1 MNKIPISIPSGIK
14 YISDWKD
21 YSLPN
26 GHCIVDKGVTGCGY
40 TEYCLRNSEN
50 VILCSP
56 RRLLLENKADQH
68 VNDRNIIYLKNEIT
82 DYNTRVDF
90 DQLISKHL
98 IDCQMFQLPV
108 KFMIT
113 YDSIGYLINNLAEKS
128 MLDKFYLVADEFQS
142 IFIDSYFKADVEN
155 DFVKEIKN
163 CPNVIYLSAT
173 PMQDKYLKKIDNFRD
188 LDFYQMDWSK
198 SGYVE
203 KVRINRKHV
212 NSLTTEAG
220 KIVNSYLSGEF
231 PILVSDDLKIY
242 RSREAVFYF
251 NSVNEIIK
259 IIQKYN
265 LKPDEVNIL
274 CSNTEE
280 NKRKLK
286 KIDHEIGRIPLNGQP
301 NKMFTF
307 CTSTCYIGA
316 DFYSDNAST
325 YVFADPNLKCLAL
338 DISLDL
344 PQIAGRQ
351 RNIENP
357 FKNVINIYYRTLR
370 EENVY
375 DREEFDKIQK
385 KRKELTNTLLSTYEN
400 ASEAGKAA
408 LLLKYKNDISFSKYA
423 NDFVSISN
431 EKPVYNEFIEISNER
446 AFDVQQEVY
455 QDDVNVTRTID
466 SLYIVEESKELKNKF
481 DSIIDDFMK
490 YRFLS
495 TGIFADKLKYYCEFM
510 DEYKDNDYIRNQIK
524 YKIPDLRF
532 NNFYIL
538 LGTTRCRALE
548 YSESSLEKELIN
560 KTKEDD
566 IRAAI
571 FNTFDVGSRYTYK
584 NIKPILADIYKTLGV
599 TSTAKATDLENYFNV
614 NVVKITDPITK
625 KKDKGYLIVDKKLK
639 YVDLGSEG

>member
-21 YSLPN
+21 YSLPK

-68 VNDRNIIYLKNEIT
+68 VNDKNIIYLKNEIT

-113 YDSIGYLINNLAEKS
+113 YDSVGYLINNLAAKS

-212 NSLTTEAG
+212 NSLTAEAG
-220 KIVNSYLSGEF
+220 KVIVSYLEEDF
-231 PILVSDDLKIY
+231 PMLVSDDLKIY
-242 RSREAVFYF
+242 RSKEAVFYF

-259 IIQKYN
+259 LLQKYN
-265 LKPDEVNIL
+265 LKESQANIL
-274 CSNTEE
+274 CSNTDD
-280 NKRKLK
+280 NRRKLK
-286 KIDHEIGRIPLNGQP
+286 KVGHEIGRIPLKGEP

-351 RNIENP
+351 RNIDNP
-357 FKNVINIYYRTLR
+357 FKNVINIFYRTLR

-375 DREEFDKIQK
+375 DRDEFNEIQK
-385 KRKELTNTLLSTYEN
+385 KRKEMTKTLLLTYEN
-400 ASEAGKAA
+400 ASEEGKVA
-408 LLLKYKNDISFSKYA
+408 LLLKYKNDISYSKYA

-466 SLYIVEESKELKNKF
+466 SLYVVEENKELRDKYDN
-481 DSIIDDFMK
+481 IIDQFMETK
-490 YRFLS
+490 FLT
-495 TGIFADKLKYYCEFM
+495 TGIFSDKLKYYCEFM
-510 DEYKDNDYIRNQIK
+510 DEYRDNEYIRNQIK
-524 YKIPDLRF
+524 YKIPDLRYS
-532 NNFYIL
+532 NFYML
-538 LGTTRCRALE
+538 FGSNKCRALHYKE
-548 YSESSLEKELIN
+548 YALVKLMLNI
-560 KTKEDD
+560 TKEDR
-566 IRAAI
+566 IRDAV
-571 FNTFDVGSRYTYK
+571 FNTFLIGNKYLYRD
-584 NIKPILADIYKTLGV
+584 IKSMLVSIYESLEISSKP
-599 TSTAKATDLENYFNV
+599 KASDLEEWFEVKNV
-614 NVVKITDPITK
+614 LIPDPITK
-625 KKDKGYLIVDKKLK
+625 KRDRGYLIVSKKLK
-639 YVDLGSEG
+639 FIEGGEG

>member
-21 YSLPN
+21 YSLPK

-68 VNDRNIIYLKNEIT
+68 VNDKNIIYLKNEIT

-98 IDCQMFQLPV
+98 IDCQMFQLPA

-113 YDSIGYLINNLAEKS
+113 YDSVGYLINNLAAKS

-212 NSLTTEAG
+212 NSLTAEAG
-220 KIVNSYLSGEF
+220 KVIVSYLEEDF
-231 PILVSDDLKIY
+231 PMLVSDDLKIY
-242 RSREAVFYF
+242 RSKEAVFYF

-259 IIQKYN
+259 LLQKYN
-265 LKPDEVNIL
+265 LKESQANIL
-274 CSNTEE
+274 CSNTDD
-280 NKRKLK
+280 NRRKLK
-286 KIDHEIGRIPLNGQP
+286 KVGHEIGRIPLKGEP

-351 RNIENP
+351 RNIDNP
-357 FKNVINIYYRTLR
+357 FKNVINIFYRTLR

-375 DREEFDKIQK
+375 DRDEFNEIQK
-385 KRKELTNTLLSTYEN
+385 KRKEMTKTLLLTYEN
-400 ASEAGKAA
+400 ASEEGKVA
-408 LLLKYKNDISFSKYA
+408 LLLKYKNDISYSKYA

-466 SLYIVEESKELKNKF
+466 SLYVVEENKELRDKYDN
-481 DSIIDDFMK
+481 IIDQFMETK
-490 YRFLS
+490 FLT
-495 TGIFADKLKYYCEFM
+495 TGIFSDKLKYYCEFM
-510 DEYKDNDYIRNQIK
+510 DEYRDNEYIRNQIK
-524 YKIPDLRF
+524 YKIPDLRYS
-532 NNFYIL
+532 NFYML
-538 LGTTRCRALE
+538 FGSNKCRALHYKE
-548 YSESSLEKELIN
+548 YALVKLMLNI
-560 KTKEDD
+560 TKEDR
-566 IRAAI
+566 IRDAV
-571 FNTFDVGSRYTYK
+571 FNTFLIGNKYLYRD
-584 NIKPILADIYKTLGV
+584 IKSMLVSIYESLEISSKP
-599 TSTAKATDLENYFNV
+599 KASDLEEWFEVKNV
-614 NVVKITDPITK
+614 LIPDPITK
-625 KKDKGYLIVDKKLK
+625 KRDRGYLIVSKKLK
-639 YVDLGSEG
+639 FIEGGEG

>member
-21 YSLPN
+21 YSLPK

-68 VNDRNIIYLKNEIT
+68 VNDKNIIYLKNEIT

-113 YDSIGYLINNLAEKS
+113 YDSVGYLINNLAAKS

-173 PMQDKYLKKIDNFRD
+173 PMQDKYLKKIDNFRN

-212 NSLTTEAG
+212 NSLTAEAG
-220 KIVNSYLSGEF
+220 KVIVSYLEEDF
-231 PILVSDDLKIY
+231 PMLVSDDLKIY
-242 RSREAVFYF
+242 RSKEAVFYF

-259 IIQKYN
+259 LLQKYN
-265 LKPDEVNIL
+265 LKESQANIL
-274 CSNTEE
+274 CSNTDD
-280 NKRKLK
+280 NRRKLK
-286 KIDHEIGRIPLNGQP
+286 KVGHEIGRIPLKGEP

-351 RNIENP
+351 RNIDNP
-357 FKNVINIYYRTLR
+357 FKNVINIFYRTLR

-375 DREEFDKIQK
+375 DRDEFNEIQK
-385 KRKELTNTLLSTYEN
+385 KRKEMTKTLLLTYEN
-400 ASEAGKAA
+400 ASEEGKVA
-408 LLLKYKNDISFSKYA
+408 LLLKYKNDISYSKYA

-466 SLYIVEESKELKNKF
+466 SLYVVEENKELRDKYDN
-481 DSIIDDFMK
+481 IIDQFMETK
-490 YRFLS
+490 FLT
-495 TGIFADKLKYYCEFM
+495 TGIFSDKLKYYCEFM
-510 DEYKDNDYIRNQIK
+510 DEYRDNEYIRNQIK
-524 YKIPDLRF
+524 YKIPDLRYS
-532 NNFYIL
+532 NFYML
-538 LGTTRCRALE
+538 FGSNKCRALHYKE
-548 YSESSLEKELIN
+548 YALVKLMLNI
-560 KTKEDD
+560 TKEDR
-566 IRAAI
+566 IRDAV
-571 FNTFDVGSRYTYK
+571 FNTFLIGNKYLYRD
-584 NIKPILADIYKTLGV
+584 IKSMLVSIYESLEISSKP
-599 TSTAKATDLENYFNV
+599 KASDLEEWFEVKNV
-614 NVVKITDPITK
+614 LIPDPITK
-625 KKDKGYLIVDKKLK
+625 KRDRGYLIVSKKLK
-639 YVDLGSEG
+639 FIEGGEG

>member
-21 YSLPN
+21 YSLPK

-68 VNDRNIIYLKNEIT
+68 VNDKNIIYLKNEIT

-113 YDSIGYLINNLAEKS
+113 YDSVGYLINNLAAKS

-173 PMQDKYLKKIDNFRD
+173 PMQDKYLKKIDNFRN

-212 NSLTTEAG
+212 NSLTAEAG
-220 KIVNSYLSGEF
+220 KVIVSYLEEDF
-231 PILVSDDLKIY
+231 PMLVSDDLKIY
-242 RSREAVFYF
+242 RSKEAVFYF

-259 IIQKYN
+259 LLQKYN
-265 LKPDEVNIL
+265 LKESQANIL
-274 CSNTEE
+274 CSNTDD
-280 NKRKLK
+280 NRRKLK
-286 KIDHEIGRIPLNGQP
+286 KVGHEIGRIPLKGEP

-351 RNIENP
+351 RNIDNP
-357 FKNVINIYYRTLR
+357 FKNVINIFYRTLR

-375 DREEFDKIQK
+375 DRDEFNEIQK
-385 KRKELTNTLLSTYEN
+385 KRKEMTKTLLLTYEN
-400 ASEAGKAA
+400 ASEEGKVA
-408 LLLKYKNDISFSKYA
+408 LLLKYKNDISYSKYA

-455 QDDVNVTRTID
+455 QDDINVTQTID
-466 SLYIVEESKELKNKF
+466 SLYVVEENKELRDKYDN
-481 DSIIDDFMK
+481 IIDQFMETK
-490 YRFLS
+490 FLT
-495 TGIFADKLKYYCEFM
+495 TGIFSDKLKYYCEFM
-510 DEYKDNDYIRNQIK
+510 DEYRDNEYIRNQIK
-524 YKIPDLRF
+524 YKIPDLRYS
-532 NNFYIL
+532 NFYML
-538 LGTTRCRALE
+538 FGSNKCRALHYKE
-548 YSESSLEKELIN
+548 YALIKLMLN
-560 KTKEDD
+560 ITKEDR
-566 IRAAI
+566 IRDAI
-571 FNTFDVGSRYTYK
+571 FNTFLIGNKYLYRD
-584 NIKPILADIYKTLGV
+584 IKSMLVSIYENLEISSKP
-599 TSTAKATDLENYFNV
+599 KASDLEEWFEVKNV
-614 NVVKITDPITK
+614 LIPDPITK
-625 KKDKGYLIVDKKLK
+625 KRDRGYLIVSKKLK
-639 YVDLGSEG
+639 FIEGGDG

>member
-21 YSLPN
+21 YSLPK

-68 VNDRNIIYLKNEIT
+68 VNDKNIIYLKNEIT

-113 YDSIGYLINNLAEKS
+113 YDSVGYLINNLAAKS

-173 PMQDKYLKKIDNFRD
+173 PMQDKYLNKIDNFRN

-212 NSLTTEAG
+212 NSLTAEAG
-220 KIVNSYLSGEF
+220 KVIVSYLEEDF
-231 PILVSDDLKIY
+231 PMLVSDDLKIY
-242 RSREAVFYF
+242 RSKEAVFYF

-259 IIQKYN
+259 LLQKYN
-265 LKPDEVNIL
+265 LKESQANIL
-274 CSNTEE
+274 CSNTDD
-280 NKRKLK
+280 NRRKLK
-286 KIDHEIGRIPLNGQP
+286 KVGHEIGRIPLKGEP

-351 RNIENP
+351 RNIDNP
-357 FKNVINIYYRTLR
+357 FKNVINIFYRTLR

-375 DREEFDKIQK
+375 DRDEFNEIQK
-385 KRKELTNTLLSTYEN
+385 KRKEMTKTLLLTYEN
-400 ASEAGKAA
+400 ASEEGKVA
-408 LLLKYKNDISFSKYA
+408 LLLKYKNDISYSKYA

-455 QDDVNVTRTID
+455 QDDINVTRTID
-466 SLYIVEESKELKNKF
+466 SLYVVEENKELRDKYDN
-481 DSIIDDFMK
+481 IIDQFMETK
-490 YRFLS
+490 FLT
-495 TGIFADKLKYYCEFM
+495 TGIFSDKLKYYCEFM
-510 DEYKDNDYIRNQIK
+510 DEYRDNEYIRNQIK
-524 YKIPDLRF
+524 YKIPDLRYS
-532 NNFYIL
+532 NFYML
-538 LGTTRCRALE
+538 FGPNKCRALHYKE
-548 YSESSLEKELIN
+548 YALIKLMLN
-560 KTKEDD
+560 ITKEDR
-566 IRAAI
+566 IRDAV
-571 FNTFDVGSRYTYK
+571 FNTFLIGNKYLYRD
-584 NIKPILADIYKTLGV
+584 IKSMLVSIYENLEISSKP
-599 TSTAKATDLENYFNV
+599 KASDLEEWFEVKNV
-614 NVVKITDPITK
+614 LIPDPITK
-625 KKDKGYLIVDKKLK
+625 KRDRGYLIVSKKLK
-639 YVDLGSEG
+639 FIEGGEG

>member
-1 MNKIPISIPSGIK
+1 MNKIPINIPSGIK

-21 YSLPN
+21 YSLPK

-68 VNDRNIIYLKNEIT
+68 VNDKNIIYLKNEIT

-113 YDSIGYLINNLAEKS
+113 YDSVGYLINNLAAKS

-212 NSLTTEAG
+212 NSLTAEAG
-220 KIVNSYLSGEF
+220 KVIVSYLEEDF
-231 PILVSDDLKIY
+231 PMLVSDDLKIY
-242 RSREAVFYF
+242 RSKEAVFYF

-259 IIQKYN
+259 LLQKYN
-265 LKPDEVNIL
+265 LKESQANIL
-274 CSNTEE
+274 CSNTDD
-280 NKRKLK
+280 NRRKLK
-286 KIDHEIGRIPLNGQP
+286 KVGHEIGRIPLKGEP

-351 RNIENP
+351 RNIDNP
-357 FKNVINIYYRTLR
+357 FKNVINIFYRTLR

-375 DREEFDKIQK
+375 DRDEFNEIQK
-385 KRKELTNTLLSTYEN
+385 KRKEMTKTLLLTYEN
-400 ASEAGKAA
+400 ASEEGKVA
-408 LLLKYKNDISFSKYA
+408 LLLKYKNDISYSKYA

-466 SLYIVEESKELKNKF
+466 SLYVVEENKELRDKYDN
-481 DSIIDDFMK
+481 IIDQFMETK
-490 YRFLS
+490 FLT
-495 TGIFADKLKYYCEFM
+495 TGIFSDKLKYYCEFM
-510 DEYKDNDYIRNQIK
+510 DEYRDNEYIRNQIK
-524 YKIPDLRF
+524 YKIPDLRYS
-532 NNFYIL
+532 NFYML
-538 LGTTRCRALE
+538 FGSNKCRALHYKE
-548 YSESSLEKELIN
+548 YALVKLMLNI
-560 KTKEDD
+560 TKEDR
-566 IRAAI
+566 IRDAV
-571 FNTFDVGSRYTYK
+571 FNTFLIGNKYLYRD
-584 NIKPILADIYKTLGV
+584 IKSMLVSIYESLEISSKP
-599 TSTAKATDLENYFNV
+599 KASDLEEWFEVKNV
-614 NVVKITDPITK
+614 LIPDPITK
-625 KKDKGYLIVDKKLK
+625 KRDRGYLIVSKKLK
-639 YVDLGSEG
+639 FIEGGEG

>member
-1 MNKIPISIPSGIK
+1 MNKIPINIPSGIK

-21 YSLPN
+21 YSLPK

-68 VNDRNIIYLKNEIT
+68 VNDKNIIYLKNEIT

-98 IDCQMFQLPV
+98 IDCQMFQLPI

-113 YDSIGYLINNLAEKS
+113 YDSVGYLINNLAAKS

-212 NSLTTEAG
+212 NSLTAEAG
-220 KIVNSYLSGEF
+220 KVIVSYLEEDF
-231 PILVSDDLKIY
+231 PMLVSDDLKIY
-242 RSREAVFYF
+242 RSKEAVFYF

-259 IIQKYN
+259 LLQKYN
-265 LKPDEVNIL
+265 LKESQANIL
-274 CSNTEE
+274 CSNTDD
-280 NKRKLK
+280 NRRKLK
-286 KIDHEIGRIPLNGQP
+286 KVGHEIGRIPLKGEP

-351 RNIENP
+351 RNIDNP
-357 FKNVINIYYRTLR
+357 FKNVINIFYRTLR

-375 DREEFDKIQK
+375 DRDEFNEIQK
-385 KRKELTNTLLSTYEN
+385 KRKEMTKTLLLTYEN
-400 ASEAGKAA
+400 ASEEGKVA
-408 LLLKYKNDISFSKYA
+408 LLLKYKNDISYSKYA

-466 SLYIVEESKELKNKF
+466 SLYVVEENKELRDKYDN
-481 DSIIDDFMK
+481 IIDQFMETK
-490 YRFLS
+490 FLT
-495 TGIFADKLKYYCEFM
+495 TGIFSDKLKYYCEFM
-510 DEYKDNDYIRNQIK
+510 DEYRDNEYIRNQIK
-524 YKIPDLRF
+524 YKIPDLRYS
-532 NNFYIL
+532 NFYML
-538 LGTTRCRALE
+538 FGSNKCRALHYKE
-548 YSESSLEKELIN
+548 YALVKLMLNI
-560 KTKEDD
+560 TKEDR
-566 IRAAI
+566 IRDAV
-571 FNTFDVGSRYTYK
+571 FNTFLIGNKYLYRD
-584 NIKPILADIYKTLGV
+584 IKSMLVSIYESLEISSKP
-599 TSTAKATDLENYFNV
+599 KASDLEEWFEVKNV
-614 NVVKITDPITK
+614 LIPDPITK
-625 KKDKGYLIVDKKLK
+625 KRDRGYLIVSKKLK
-639 YVDLGSEG
+639 FIEGGEG

>member
-21 YSLPN
+21 YSLPK

-68 VNDRNIIYLKNEIT
+68 VNDKNIIYLKNEIT

-113 YDSIGYLINNLAEKS
+113 YDSVGYLINNLVAKS

-212 NSLTTEAG
+212 NSLTAEAG
-220 KIVNSYLSGEF
+220 KVIVSYLEEDF
-231 PILVSDDLKIY
+231 PMLVSDDLKIY
-242 RSREAVFYF
+242 RSKEAVFYF

-259 IIQKYN
+259 LLQKYN
-265 LKPDEVNIL
+265 LKESQANIL
-274 CSNTEE
+274 CSNTDD
-280 NKRKLK
+280 NRRKLK
-286 KIDHEIGRIPLNGQP
+286 KVGHEIGRIPLKGEP

-351 RNIENP
+351 RNIDNP
-357 FKNVINIYYRTLR
+357 FKNVINIFYRTLR

-375 DREEFDKIQK
+375 DRDEFNEIQK
-385 KRKELTNTLLSTYEN
+385 KRKEMTKTLLLTYEN
-400 ASEAGKAA
+400 ASEEGKVA
-408 LLLKYKNDISFSKYA
+408 LLLKYKNDISYSKYA

-466 SLYIVEESKELKNKF
+466 SLYVVEENKELRDKYDN
-481 DSIIDDFMK
+481 IIDQFMETK
-490 YRFLS
+490 FLT
-495 TGIFADKLKYYCEFM
+495 TGIFSDKLKYYCEFM
-510 DEYKDNDYIRNQIK
+510 DEYRDNEYIRNQIK
-524 YKIPDLRF
+524 YKIPDLRYS
-532 NNFYIL
+532 NFYML
-538 LGTTRCRALE
+538 FGSNKCRALHYKE
-548 YSESSLEKELIN
+548 YALVKLMLNI
-560 KTKEDD
+560 TKEDRIKD
-566 IRAAI
+566 AV
-571 FNTFDVGSRYTYK
+571 FNTFLIGNKYLYRD
-584 NIKPILADIYKTLGV
+584 IKSMLVSIYESLEISSKP
-599 TSTAKATDLENYFNV
+599 KASDLEEWFEVKNV
-614 NVVKITDPITK
+614 LIPDPITK
-625 KKDKGYLIVDKKLK
+625 KRDRGYLIVSKKLK
-639 YVDLGSEG
+639 FIEGGEG

>member
-1 MNKIPISIPSGIK
+1 MNKIPINIPSGIK

-21 YSLPN
+21 YSLPK

-82 DYNTRVDF
+82 DYNTKVDF

-98 IDCQMFQLPV
+98 IDCQMFQLPI

-113 YDSIGYLINNLAEKS
+113 YDSVGYLINNLAAKS

-220 KIVNSYLSGEF
+220 KIIVSYLEEDF
-231 PILVSDDLKIY
+231 PMLVSDDLKIY
-242 RSREAVFYF
+242 RSKEAVFYF

-259 IIQKYN
+259 LLQKYN
-265 LKPDEVNIL
+265 LKESQANIL
-274 CSNTEE
+274 CSNTDD
-280 NKRKLK
+280 NRRKLK
-286 KIDHEIGRIPLNGQP
+286 KVGHEIGRIPLKGEP

-351 RNIENP
+351 RNIDNP
-357 FKNVINIYYRTLR
+357 FKNVINIFYRTLR

-375 DREEFDKIQK
+375 DRDEFNEIQK
-385 KRKELTNTLLSTYEN
+385 KRKEMTKTLLLTYEN
-400 ASEAGKAA
+400 ASEEGKVA
-408 LLLKYKNDISFSKYA
+408 LLLKYKNDISYSKYA

-466 SLYIVEESKELKNKF
+466 SLYVVEENKELRDKYDN
-481 DSIIDDFMK
+481 IIDQFMETK
-490 YRFLS
+490 FLT
-495 TGIFADKLKYYCEFM
+495 TGIFSDKLKYYCEFM
-510 DEYKDNDYIRNQIK
+510 DEYRDNEYIRNQIK
-524 YKIPDLRF
+524 YKIPDLRYS
-532 NNFYIL
+532 NFYML
-538 LGTTRCRALE
+538 FGSNKCRALHYKE
-548 YSESSLEKELIN
+548 YALVKLMLNI
-560 KTKEDD
+560 TKEDR
-566 IRAAI
+566 IRDAV
-571 FNTFDVGSRYTYK
+571 FNTFLIGNKYLYRD
-584 NIKPILADIYKTLGV
+584 IKSMLVSIYESLEISSKP
-599 TSTAKATDLENYFNV
+599 KASDLEEWFDVKNV
-614 NVVKITDPITK
+614 LIPDPITK
-625 KKDKGYLIVDKKLK
+625 KRDRGYLIVSKKLK
-639 YVDLGSEG
+639 FIEGGEG

>member
-1 MNKIPISIPSGIK
+1 MNKIPINIPSGIK

-21 YSLPN
+21 YSLPK

-68 VNDRNIIYLKNEIT
+68 VNDKNIIYLKNEIT

-98 IDCQMFQLPV
+98 IDCQMFQLPI

-113 YDSIGYLINNLAEKS
+113 YDSVGYLINNLAAKS

-212 NSLTTEAG
+212 NSLTAEAG
-220 KIVNSYLSGEF
+220 KVIVSYLEEDF
-231 PILVSDDLKIY
+231 PMLVSDDLKIY
-242 RSREAVFYF
+242 RSKEAVFYF

-259 IIQKYN
+259 LLQKYN
-265 LKPDEVNIL
+265 LKESQANIL
-274 CSNTEE
+274 CSNTDD
-280 NKRKLK
+280 NRRKLK
-286 KIDHEIGRIPLNGQP
+286 KVGHEIGRIPLKGEP

-351 RNIENP
+351 RNVDNP
-357 FKNVINIYYRTLR
+357 FKNVINIFYRTLR

-375 DREEFDKIQK
+375 DRDEFNEIQK
-385 KRKELTNTLLSTYEN
+385 KRKEMTKTLLLTYEN
-400 ASEAGKAA
+400 ASEEGKVA
-408 LLLKYKNDISFSKYA
+408 LLLKYKNDISYSKYA

-466 SLYIVEESKELKNKF
+466 SLYVVEENKELRDKYDN
-481 DSIIDDFMK
+481 IIDQFMETK
-490 YRFLS
+490 FLT
-495 TGIFADKLKYYCEFM
+495 TGIFSDKLKYYCEFM
-510 DEYKDNDYIRNQIK
+510 DEYRDNEYIRNQIK
-524 YKIPDLRF
+524 YKIPDLRYS
-532 NNFYIL
+532 NFYML
-538 LGTTRCRALE
+538 FGSNKCRALHYKE
-548 YSESSLEKELIN
+548 YALVKLMLNI
-560 KTKEDD
+560 TKEDR
-566 IRAAI
+566 IRDAV
-571 FNTFDVGSRYTYK
+571 FNTFLIGNKYLYRD
-584 NIKPILADIYKTLGV
+584 IKSMLVSIYESLEISSKP
-599 TSTAKATDLENYFNV
+599 KASDLEEWFEVKNV
-614 NVVKITDPITK
+614 LIPDPITK
-625 KKDKGYLIVDKKLK
+625 KRDRGYLIVSKKLK
-639 YVDLGSEG
+639 FIEGGEG